1 MSTPVKNLKAR
12 IVHAQSSLYKSL
24 GSDLAEA
31 KRRIEISGN
40 PRLDDDLAIFN
51 DVIAEMVRLDIDEFN
66 KIIDSAA
73 IKKAVST
80 ITTASADLK
89 KEAKRV
95 KNIADDI
102 NKWRGRIDA
111 TASVVDKIV
120 GLA

>member
-12 IVHAQSSLYKSL
+12 IVHAQSSIYKSL

-31 KRRIEISGN
+31 KRRTEIPSN
-40 PRLDDDLAIFN
+40 PRLDNDLAIFN

-73 IKKAVST
+73 VKEAVNT
-80 ITTASADLK
+80 IANASADLK

-95 KNIADDI
+95 KDIADDI

-111 TASVVDKIV
+111 TTSVVDKIV
-120 GLA
+120 ELA